1 MKYDID
7 EDTKDLLGEIMTW
20 AQAMIDLQV
29 DDEVRDEMQ
38 DVMTDLADIMGIT
51 YKEIHVQESVN
62 DKGQTVV
69 QVVLSDDEVEEPAPK
84 KSHLTLV
91 SNAEE

>member
-1 MKYDID
+1 
-7 EDTKDLLGEIMTW
+7 
-20 AQAMIDLQV
+20 
-29 DDEVRDEMQ
+29 
-38 DVMTDLADIMGIT
+38 MTDLADIMGIT
-51 YKEIHVQESVN
+51 YKKIHVQESVN

-69 QVVLSDDEVEEPAPK
+69 QVVLLEDEEPEPK